1 MDGLKGGTS
10 LSGTTGNLSL
20 NPKRLNT
27 QTSTRTAVP
36 FQNSLL
42 VTHVRSGTYLS
53 DSYSSYCRGPHFTDS
68 SSRSHWFNDRHSSSI
83 LKPIRPGLGDI
94 KLLVHNL
101 FRLLRVSFPEKTV
114 LIIRYTEKKAVPK
127 RMPQSSRLEGTCLAK

>member
-27 QTSTRTAVP
+27 QTSTRAAVP

-42 VTHVRSGTYLS
+42 VTQVRSGTYLS

-68 SSRSHWFNDRHSSSI
+68 SSRSQWFNDRHSSSI

-94 KLLVHNL
+94 KLLVH
-101 FRLLRVSFPEKTV
+101 K
-114 LIIRYTEKKAVPK
+114 
-127 RMPQSSRLEGTCLAK
+127 

>member
-36 FQNSLL
+36 FQNPSL
-42 VTHVRSGTYLS
+42 VTQVRSGTYRS
-53 DSYSSYCRGPHFTDS
+53 DSYSSYYRGPHFTDS
-68 SSRSHWFNDRHSSSI
+68 TSRSHWFNDRHSSGI

-94 KLLVHNL
+94 KLLVH
-101 FRLLRVSFPEKTV
+101 K
-114 LIIRYTEKKAVPK
+114 
-127 RMPQSSRLEGTCLAK
+127 

>member
-1 MDGLKGGTS
+1 MVIKLKWHSICFQKCMDGLKGGTS

-101 FRLLRVSFPEKTV
+101 VRLLRVSFPENFPKEKCQLT
-114 LIIRYTEKKAVPK
+114 LRYI
-127 RMPQSSRLEGTCLAK
+127 

>member
-27 QTSTRTAVP
+27 KTSTRTAVP

-42 VTHVRSGTYLS
+42 VTQVRSGTYLS

-68 SSRSHWFNDRHSSSI
+68 SSKSHWFNVRHFSSL

-94 KLLVHNL
+94 KLLVH
-101 FRLLRVSFPEKTV
+101 K
-114 LIIRYTEKKAVPK
+114 
-127 RMPQSSRLEGTCLAK
+127 